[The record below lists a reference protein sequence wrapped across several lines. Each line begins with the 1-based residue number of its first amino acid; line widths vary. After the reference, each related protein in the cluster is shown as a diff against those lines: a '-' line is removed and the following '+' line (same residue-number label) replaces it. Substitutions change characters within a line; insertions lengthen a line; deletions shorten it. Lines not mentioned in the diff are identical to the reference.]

1 MEKIIINEEN
11 PYSIF
16 IGTSIYKKLLDEQ
29 FVNYE
34 QIVLFIDNNVTI
46 DNNLRNGKKIYQI
59 NATEANKSLA
69 EYEKIISFLLKGNVD
84 RKGTLFVAI
93 GGGITLDLIGYV
105 ASTYKRGVDLIT
117 VPTTLLSMVDVAVGS
132 KNAINFG
139 NIKNC
144 VGTFYSPK
152 SSIIDLDFLSTLD
165 DRNFNNGMAEVIKHG
180 AIKDVSIIQEL
191 LLKEY
196 NLESVIKKSIN
207 VKKYFVEA
215 DGKDKGIRKAL
226 NFGHTYGHAL
236 ESYYNYEK
244 YMHGEAVSIGMNL
257 MYPNEKLRAV
267 CKKFKLPVSE
277 GKQVIE
283 NLEPYILNDKKN
295 EAGEIGFVYL
305 TELGKVRL

>member
-16 IGTSIYKKLLDEQ
+16 IGTSIYTKLLEEQ

-34 QIVLFIDNNVTI
+34 QVVLFIDNNVTI
-46 DNNLRNGKKIYQI
+46 DNNLINGKKVYGI
-59 NATEANKSLA
+59 NATETNKSLL
-69 EYEKIISFLLKGNVD
+69 EYEKIISFLLECNVD

-93 GGGITLDLIGYV
+93 GGGITLDLVGYV

-139 NIKNC
+139 NVKNC

-152 SSIIDLDFLSTLD
+152 MSIVDLDFLVTLD

-191 LLKEY
+191 LLNEY
-196 NLESVIKKSIN
+196 DLETVIKKSIS

-236 ESYYNYEK
+236 ESYYSYEK

-257 MYPNEKLRAV
+257 MYHDEVLQAV
-267 CKKFKLPVSE
+267 CKKFELPVSE
-277 GKQVIE
+277 EKQVIE
-283 NLEPYILNDKKN
+283 NLQPYLLNDKKN

-305 TELGKVRL
+305 DELGKVRL